1 MIKKSNLAPLR
12 LMAFAQVMKN
22 VQSFLKEIKIR
33 TKKRYYYLYC
43 RKYKFLFYCTFYITT
58 SV

>member
-22 VQSFLKEIKIR
+22 VQSFLNKEHDLQNKGQ
-33 TKKRYYYLYC
+33 KR
-43 RKYKFLFYCTFYITT
+43 
-58 SV
+58 V